1 MKFKKFLF
9 VAFVMI
15 VMSPLAPTRA
25 TVVGGWGIEEK
36 AACIVTNLMS
46 CLPAILK
53 GSQPPAYCCEMLKE
67 QQSCLCGYIKSPTF
81 GHYVIPQNAHKL
93 LAACGIPYP
102 KC

>member
-1 MKFKKFLF
+1 MKFRKLG
-9 VAFVMI
+9 VIAFVI
-15 VMSPLAPTRA
+15 VVMSTLAPT
-25 TVVGGWGIEEK
+25 VIGGSGREEK
-36 AACIVTNLMS
+36 AACVVTELMS

-67 QQSCLCGYIKSPTF
+67 QHSCLCGYIKTPAF
-81 GHYVIPQNAHKL
+81 GHYVIPKNAHKL